1 MNKQVIV
8 EKLQKFFGAAG
19 KTVVIVSAM
28 LVGFGISEALNSYK
42 KNREKEVSVMPP
54 TRSIEHTSI
63 AANERG
69 ELLIIDR
76 KSGKFDIYS
85 DSIGTAIFN
94 LYAGRMYANM
104 NSK

>member
-1 MNKQVIV
+1 MNKQVII
-8 EKLQKFFGAAG
+8 EKLRKFFGAAG

-28 LVGFGISEALNSYK
+28 LVGFGVSEALNAYK

-54 TRSIEHTSI
+54 TRSIEYTSI
-63 AANERG
+63 ATNERG
-69 ELLIIDR
+69 ELLVIDR
-76 KSGKFDIYS
+76 KTGEYTVYS

-94 LYAGRMYANM
+94 LYAGRIYANM

>member
-1 MNKQVIV
+1 MNKQVIT

-28 LVGFGISEALNSYK
+28 LVGFGISEALNAYK
-42 KNREKEVSVMPP
+42 KNREKDVSIMPP
-54 TRSIEHTSI
+54 TKSIEHTSI
-63 AANERG
+63 ATNERG

-76 KSGKFDIYS
+76 KSGKFAIYS